1 VFTPPV
7 VAPKTEGLS
16 AAMAE
21 DIRAIVREELAEQA
35 SRPRRFSRDELRII
49 TRAVFDRLD
58 ELADRPA
65 TGRSGFDGRM
75 SPQFI
80 STYDRTDIGT

>member
-1 VFTPPV
+1 MVAAPV
-7 VAPKTEGLS
+7 VAPRAEQSS
-16 AAMAE
+16 ALTAE
-21 DIRAIVREELAEQA
+21 DVRAMIREEFEELAA
-35 SRPRRFSRDELRII
+35 RPRRFSRDELRII